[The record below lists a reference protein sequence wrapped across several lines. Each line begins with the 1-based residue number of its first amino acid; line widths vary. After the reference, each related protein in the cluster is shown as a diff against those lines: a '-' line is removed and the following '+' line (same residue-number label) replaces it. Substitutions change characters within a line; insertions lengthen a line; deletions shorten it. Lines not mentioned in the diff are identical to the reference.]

1 MAEYKLANGDVL
13 TDEDI
18 DRICK
23 EFESESWAGRLE
35 RIHRGPAAVAN
46 EPLVTVP
53 VKFPRLMF
61 IHRTGGEKTCSD
73 SVRGVGVVAL
83 EVPPPHRLLGAVRG
97 ASACGKPY
105 SRLLRFDR
113 TGKYRYRTGNARQFH

>member
-53 VKFPRLMF
+53 VKFPRSMVAAIDGRAKNRSDF
-61 IHRTGGEKTCSD
+61 IREA
-73 SVRGVGVVAL
+73 VATAL
-83 EVPPPHRLLGAVRG
+83 
-97 ASACGKPY
+97 
-105 SRLLRFDR
+105 
-113 TGKYRYRTGNARQFH
+113 

>member
-53 VKFPRLMF
+53 VKFPRSIVVSIDGRAKNHSDF
-61 IHRTGGEKTCSD
+61 IRE
-73 SVRGVGVVAL
+73 VGVAAL
-83 EVPPPHRLLGAVRG
+83 EISPLHRLLGAVRG

-113 TGKYRYRTGNARQFH
+113 TGKYRYRTGYARQFH

>member
-53 VKFPRLMF
+53 VKFPRSMVAAIDGRAKNRSDF
-61 IHRTGGEKTCSD
+61 IREA
-73 SVRGVGVVAL
+73 VAAAL
-83 EVPPPHRLLGAVRG
+83 
-97 ASACGKPY
+97 
-105 SRLLRFDR
+105 
-113 TGKYRYRTGNARQFH
+113 

>member
-35 RIHRGPAAVAN
+35 RIHRGPAVVAN

-53 VKFPRLMF
+53 VKFPRSMVAAIDGRAKNRSDF
-61 IHRTGGEKTCSD
+61 IREA
-73 SVRGVGVVAL
+73 VAAAL
-83 EVPPPHRLLGAVRG
+83 
-97 ASACGKPY
+97 
-105 SRLLRFDR
+105 
-113 TGKYRYRTGNARQFH
+113 